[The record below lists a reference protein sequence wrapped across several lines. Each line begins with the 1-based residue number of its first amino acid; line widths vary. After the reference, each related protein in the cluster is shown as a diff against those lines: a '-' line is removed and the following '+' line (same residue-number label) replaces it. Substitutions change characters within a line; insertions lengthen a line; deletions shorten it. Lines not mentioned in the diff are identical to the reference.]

1 MLVGL
6 GVLSLVTV
14 FAGGKHNDEGWFF
27 LIYQGRG
34 ITPWTSFIFK
44 VAQCQMGDSL
54 AIGLNLFGDELLFRS
69 TFVHLKPCSFVSDW
83 WVGTIPSRIAS
94 LIYINFD

>member
-1 MLVGL
+1 MSMLVGL

-34 ITPWTSFIFK
+34 ITP
-44 VAQCQMGDSL
+44 
-54 AIGLNLFGDELLFRS
+54 
-69 TFVHLKPCSFVSDW
+69 
-83 WVGTIPSRIAS
+83 
-94 LIYINFD
+94 